1 MIALCRPRHL
11 AAGWAKLKKS
21 AAHVSFLWFK
31 ICEILRATF
40 CCVNCGHC
48 CRQLFVTSFIFIY
61 LFSTIYP
68 IRTFPFNLYI
78 HRPCRAV
85 FCDAA
90 AGQSVDWWRNTSPP
104 RRSTIW
110 VQVKKTQRFCGKGL
124 DISGVYDGNTP
135 SSQLTSPFS
144 RGKACVN
151 RQSISI
157 ATYVSLPKAKGYISI
172 PRWIAIDIESMED
185 DGKILAPVEF
195 ISLAHYF

>member
-1 MIALCRPRHL
+1 MVTVAGNCLSHLLYLSIYFLLYILLGLFPSTCIYIVL
-11 AAGWAKLKKS
+11 AAPFFAMPPQDKAWTDGGIRVHHAE
-21 AAHVSFLWFK
+21 VQF
-31 ICEILRATF
+31 
-40 CCVNCGHC
+40 G
-48 CRQLFVTSFIFIY
+48 CRS
-61 LFSTIYP
+61 
-68 IRTFPFNLYI
+68 
-78 HRPCRAV
+78 
-85 FCDAA
+85 
-90 AGQSVDWWRNTSPP
+90 
-104 RRSTIW
+104 
-110 VQVKKTQRFCGKGL
+110 KKTQRFCGKGL
-124 DISGVYDGNTP
+124 DISGVYDGNTL